1 MEEKAIKCNFYDTAH
16 PQWSKLDLK
25 KTFSFHYDGWK
36 WSWNNNNCPVAQ
48 SFSYQRLLVYHQVAA
63 CCNLLH
69 NLSLSWHSGWWRPIG
84 DLLDQGRS
92 ACFEVSL
99 TFSVWLGEDKH
110 VAGNGTNA
118 WKGVEG
124 CWACLLALLK
134 SRHIVSQCS
143 SEMTLEQECWKT
155 SSTRALLSGSW
166 FMTSH

>member
-1 MEEKAIKCNFYDTAH
+1 MVKAG
-16 PQWSKLDLK
+16 LK

-99 TFSVWLGEDKH
+99 TFSVWLGEDEH

-118 WKGVEG
+118 FTLG
-124 CWACLLALLK
+124 CDGPSPIQTVPKLE
-134 SRHIVSQCS
+134 VSCCFPEQS
-143 SEMTLEQECWKT
+143 SQ
-155 SSTRALLSGSW
+155 RALFKENMQYCVLLSTGLCG
-166 FMTSH
+166 